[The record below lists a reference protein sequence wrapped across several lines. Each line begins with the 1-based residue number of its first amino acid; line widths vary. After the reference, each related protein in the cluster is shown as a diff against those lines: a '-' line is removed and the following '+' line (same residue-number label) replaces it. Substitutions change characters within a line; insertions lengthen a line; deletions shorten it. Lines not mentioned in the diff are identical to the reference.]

1 MRGEL
6 FAGIDHLYHDPR
18 GCYRILM
25 RREST
30 VACALTKVRLAVAL
44 HKNPNLTT
52 DNTDL
57 HGSKKFNL
65 GLFLSS
71 QIRVIRVHPW

>member
-18 GCYRILM
+18 SCYRILM
-25 RREST
+25 RGEGA
-30 VACALTKVRLAVAL
+30 VACALTKVRFAASIAQ
-44 HKNPNLTT
+44 NPNLTT

-57 HGSKKFNL
+57 HGSKNSIRTI
-65 GLFLSS
+65 LSS
-71 QIRVIRVHPW
+71 